1 MKVVFN
7 IATIPD
13 RKQQLLKTIDSIINQ
28 CDEVNVMLNLYEQI
42 PEELKGNKKIKCHI
56 CDNVIS
62 DGYKFLC
69 AKNYKDAYLFFID
82 DDIIFPEDYAEVMIS
97 YLERYGTWNTAISL
111 HGRKFKNYPIT
122 SYYRDAGREIYHCLE
137 NVSND
142 VKVDFIGTGAMCC
155 HSDLFKNFNLSIFTN
170 ASMADIIMSKYFVEN
185 KVDMYCVAHERS
197 YLKYQK
203 VNTTIC
209 GTFSKR
215 DGIQTEIANSVYST
229 IQEIPSWKQNRE
241 WRSIRNSK
249 NKVEIPIDE
258 IHNETVS
265 FIIPAYKSS
274 EYIEE
279 CLDSIQKQ
287 NCKKEILVG
296 VDGCEETLNKV
307 KEIIQKYRDIRV
319 YYFSVNH
326 GTYIVLN
333 TLMKLAVGDY
343 LCIFGSDD
351 IMQEN
356 LSTICLREIIT
367 CDILRC
373 CGVNFNGNDI
383 SVTSGRKTMY
393 GVQFFRREIAEIM
406 GGYADWRCGADSD
419 FLNRA
424 ETIGLKV
431 GKTSRIVMFRRL
443 HDTNVTVVGEYKKGS
458 DYRNKVI
465 ELTDQRKL
473 EKFTKEEFKT
483 TTDCIEITK

>member
-1 MKVVFN
+1 MKIVYN
-7 IATIPD
+7 IATIPE
-13 RKQQLLKTIDSIINQ
+13 RKEQLLKTIDSVINQ
-28 CDEVNVMLNLYEQI
+28 CDEINVMLNLYEKI
-42 PEELKGNKKIKCHI
+42 PTELTNNKKIKTYI
-56 CDNVIS
+56 CDNKIA
-62 DGYKFLC
+62 DGYKFLQVKEYNN
-69 AKNYKDAYLFFID
+69 AILFFVD
-82 DDIIFPEDYAEVMIS
+82 DDLLFPENYTDFMVNCLKLNGY
-97 YLERYGTWNTAISL
+97 NTAISL
-111 HGRKFKNYPIT
+111 HGRTFNKYPIT
-122 SYYRDAGREIYHCLE
+122 SYYKDVGRKVYHCLE
-137 NVSND
+137 AVD
-142 VKVDFIGTGAMCC
+142 KDLVVDFIGTGVMCC
-155 HSDLFKNFNLSIFTN
+155 HSDLLKEFNLSIFDDKPFM
-170 ASMADIIMSKYFVEN
+170 SDIVISGYFAYN
-185 KVDMYCVAHERS
+185 NIRMICIKHEKG
-197 YLKYQK
+197 YLNYQK

-215 DGIQTEIANSVYST
+215 DGIQTKIANSIYSK
-229 IQEIPSWKQNRE
+229 IPVIPSWKQNRK
-241 WRSIRNSK
+241 WRSIKNSK

-258 IHNETVS
+258 IHNEMVS

-356 LSTICLREIIT
+356 LSTICLREIIS

-373 CGVNFNGNDI
+373 CGVNFSGNDL

-406 GGYADWRCGADSD
+406 GGYAYWRCGADSD

-443 HDTNVTVVGEYKKGS
+443 HDTNLTVIQEYKKGFA
-458 DYRNKVI
+458 YRNKVI
-465 ELTDQRKL
+465 ELTEQRKL

-483 TTDCIEITK
+483 TTDYIEITK